1 MKREKPLKFPKVK
14 KIKVTTIDPEIHVQN
29 GLFDEG
35 CFGSDCEDICC
46 QYGCDVDRSSL
57 KLIEKYRDRIEPLIK
72 AKIEDCFSTPLKVDD
87 DYIDGGWRETSVR
100 ESIDRCMFHFPK
112 QKGCS
117 LYYLHK
123 IEGLPRKLVPTICKT
138 YPVTWNRGALFVD
151 RPLRSSCKCLESTG
165 GKEVP
170 SLYETQKNELA
181 LVFDIKPKTLKDSI
195 KKGEKL
201 KEKKKKA
208 RSVSAKKAAAT
219 RMKNQRAAGRN

>member
-1 MKREKPLKFPKVK
+1 MKKEKPLKFAKVK
-14 KIKVTTIDPEIHVQN
+14 KIKITHIDPDIFVQK
-29 GLFDEG
+29 GLFDED

-100 ESIDRCMFHFPK
+100 ESIDRCMFHFPN
-112 QKGCS
+112 QKGYS

-151 RPLRSSCKCLESTG
+151 RPLRSSCKCLESAG
-165 GKEVP
+165 GREVP
-170 SLYETQKNELA
+170 SLYETQKKELE
-181 LVFDIKPKTLKDSI
+181 LVFDIKATTLKEAA
-195 KKGEKL
+195 KKGVKL
-201 KEKKKKA
+201 KAKKKRA
-208 RSVSAKKAAAT
+208 RSTSAKKAAAT
-219 RMKNQRAAGRN
+219 RKKSQRYA